1 MGIITEEQNGQDVTL
16 KHHVAKT
23 FMYSNILVQL
33 SCIPCMIYLQNR
45 MAQITSAN
53 YIKNIWTKYMYV
65 YAYVKY
71 PKYLKYI

>member
-23 FMYSNILVQL
+23 FMYSNILVQF
-33 SCIPCMIYLQNR
+33 SCILCVIYLQNR

-53 YIKNIWTKYMYV
+53 YIKNI
-65 YAYVKY
+65 
-71 PKYLKYI
+71 